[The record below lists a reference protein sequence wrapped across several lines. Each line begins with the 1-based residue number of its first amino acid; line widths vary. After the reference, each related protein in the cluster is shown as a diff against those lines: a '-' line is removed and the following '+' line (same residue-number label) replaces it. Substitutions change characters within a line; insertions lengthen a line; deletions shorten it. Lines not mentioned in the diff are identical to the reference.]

1 MLNQKL
7 VVDFDQLEGDLIF
20 STGNLYDR
28 LIIEIDEI
36 LGLSETYDNNVKFSE
51 SGRNLHISIYNA
63 IFTSWSFQK
72 KKCKFNL

>member
-7 VVDFDQLEGDLIF
+7 VVDFDELEGDLIF

-36 LGLSETYDNNVKFSE
+36 LGLSETYFLLAALGRKFRMADF
-51 SGRNLHISIYNA
+51 GY
-63 IFTSWSFQK
+63 
-72 KKCKFNL
+72 

>member
-7 VVDFDQLEGDLIF
+7 VVDFDELEGDLIF

-36 LGLSETYDNNVKFSE
+36 WKN
-51 SGRNLHISIYNA
+51 
-63 IFTSWSFQK
+63 
-72 KKCKFNL
+72 